1 MFFLLNRCC
10 QYNKQQLVV
19 IMVYYIHIRIAKEYL
34 KRRITIYLA
43 STFPNACFGWQLILK
58 IKAICKLCFYV
69 KSFVLV
75 SNKIILTIYTHT
87 NILHTSVKEVF
98 QRISFF
104 SREKENNKFLI
115 ENSIAFHIPCKMYI
129 RWLHKWNGL
138 SNAWWNITRR
148 ETNIYEMIIN

>member
-1 MFFLLNRCC
+1 MLYQCSAFLCGRKSNSHSFIVFVFLSHQQIKSSQLPPVEILINCFFNRCC

-19 IMVYYIHIRIAKEYL
+19 IMVYYIHIQMAKEYP

-75 SNKIILTIYTHT
+75 SNKIILTYIYTYKHIT
-87 NILHTSVKEVF
+87 YICQRSFPKDFFFF
-98 QRISFF
+98 QRK
-104 SREKENNKFLI
+104 RK
-115 ENSIAFHIPCKMYI
+115 
-129 RWLHKWNGL
+129 
-138 SNAWWNITRR
+138 
-148 ETNIYEMIIN
+148 

>member
-1 MFFLLNRCC
+1 M
-10 QYNKQQLVV
+10 
-19 IMVYYIHIRIAKEYL
+19 AKEYP
-34 KRRITIYLA
+34 KRRIIIYLA

-115 ENSIAFHIPCKMYI
+115 EN
-129 RWLHKWNGL
+129 
-138 SNAWWNITRR
+138 
-148 ETNIYEMIIN
+148 